1 ARMCAQGGLAM
12 STDEIANTVRS
23 TSTDTVGRSLNTVGQ
38 HHFIIDSASLHE
50 EISSGDAFLAGI
62 SSCGVNVVEAAA
74 RETGVPLARTEVT
87 IDGIRKRQDP
97 TLFDRIE
104 IRFTLVGPS
113 QSQADELVGIWQKR

>member
-1 ARMCAQGGLAM
+1 M
-12 STDEIANTVRS
+12 TDNEIVNTVRS
-23 TSTDTVGRSLNTVGQ
+23 TSTSTVGRSLNTVGQ

-97 TLFDRIE
+97 TIFDRIE
-104 IRFTLVGPS
+104 VQFTLVGPN
-113 QSQADELVGIWQKR
+113 QAEAEALVGIWQKR